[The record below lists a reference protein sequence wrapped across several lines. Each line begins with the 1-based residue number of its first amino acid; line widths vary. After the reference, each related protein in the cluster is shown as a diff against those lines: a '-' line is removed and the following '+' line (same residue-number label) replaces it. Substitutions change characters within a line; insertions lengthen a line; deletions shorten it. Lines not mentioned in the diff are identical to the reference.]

1 MPASWFGRD
10 RSCWTEGHA
19 LCVKKNG
26 KAFKGRSCCVKD
38 GVDAEFLAAHN
49 DPHNLFPAGGEVNG
63 DRSAH
68 PYGTVEGE
76 PRKYGTCDFE
86 VGGRP
91 KAAEPAEGVRG
102 EVARAM
108 LYMADR

>member
-1 MPASWFGRD
+1 M
-10 RSCWTEGHA
+10 
-19 LCVKKNG
+19 
-26 KAFKGRSCCVKD
+26 
-38 GVDAEFLAAHN
+38 
-49 DPHNLFPAGGEVNG
+49 NG

-76 PRKYGTCDFE
+76 PRNYGACDFE

-102 EVARAM
+102 EIARAM
-108 LYMADR
+108 LYMADRYGIDVKMTRDELIAWHEADPPDGWERERARRIETATGLRNPFIESP